1 TPEESAEFN
10 AALHR
15 QVLELWQ
22 TAMLRLSKLQV
33 KDEID
38 NGRAYYRYTFLDQ
51 IPRLYADLGALLT
64 RDYGIDVP
72 SLPPFLPTGSWIG
85 GDRDGNPFVDADTL
99 EYAIRVQSAL
109 AFEHYLGE
117 VHKLGAE
124 LSLSSRLVQPT
135 AALLALAAQAHDENP
150 PRGDEPYRSALV
162 GVYARLAAT
171 ARELSGY
178 VPPRPPSVAG
188 SAYATS
194 SQLRADLDTIARS
207 LGAHGATP

>member
-22 TAMLRLSKLQV
+22 TAMIRLSKLQV
-33 KDEID
+33 RDEID
-38 NGRAYYRYTFLDQ
+38 NGLAYYRYTFLDQ
-51 IPRLYADLGALLT
+51 IPRLYADLGARLT
-64 RDYGIDVP
+64 HDFGIDGGA
-72 SLPPFLPTGSWIG
+72 LPTFLRAGSWIG

-124 LSLSSRLVQPT
+124 LSLSSPRRPPT
-135 AALLALAAQAHDENP
+135 GGRPRPRQATTETP

-188 SAYATS
+188 S
-194 SQLRADLDTIARS
+194 
-207 LGAHGATP
+207 